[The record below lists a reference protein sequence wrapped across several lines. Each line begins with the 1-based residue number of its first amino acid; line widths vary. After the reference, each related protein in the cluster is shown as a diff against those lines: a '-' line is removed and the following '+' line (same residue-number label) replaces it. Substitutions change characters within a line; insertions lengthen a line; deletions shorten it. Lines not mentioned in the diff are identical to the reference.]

1 MKEDIGVV
9 YSELYEILKNI
20 NKEKVMKI
28 SPKIIDKIINER
40 DKNYEPKI
48 NWNKPL
54 TQQNINQNT
63 KNILAWI
70 NLKYW
75 ASDEEKDLLLEK
87 IERNKEKYEGSYE
100 NLFCNK
106 KLPQKRS
113 KTNIFQ
119 KIINFFRRKN
129 KR

>member
-1 MKEDIGVV
+1 MKDDIGIV

-28 SPKIIDKIINER
+28 PPKVINKIINER
-40 DKNYEPKI
+40 DENYEVKI
-48 NWNKPL
+48 NWNKSL
-54 TQQNINQNT
+54 TEQDINQNT

-75 ASDEEKDLLLEK
+75 ASEEEKDILLEK
-87 IERNKEKYEGSYE
+87 IERNKDKYEGSYE

-106 KLPQKRS
+106 KLPQKS
-113 KTNIFQ
+113 LKINIFQ

-129 KR
+129 KK

>member
-54 TQQNINQNT
+54 TEQDINQNT

-100 NLFCNK
+100 NLFYNK
-106 KLPQKRS
+106 KLPQKSS

-119 KIINFFRRKN
+119 KIINFFRGKN